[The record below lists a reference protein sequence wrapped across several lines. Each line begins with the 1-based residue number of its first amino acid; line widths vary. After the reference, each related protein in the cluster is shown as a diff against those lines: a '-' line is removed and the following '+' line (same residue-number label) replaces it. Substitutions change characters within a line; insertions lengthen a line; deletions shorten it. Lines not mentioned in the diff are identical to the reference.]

1 MQPCRLLSLT
11 RYGDGMKREWLS
23 NHLVKFSKQKA
34 LCRQQAFSSGLV
46 MDSYSFYS
54 RKNRQ
59 AASVRVPG
67 FWKNRDLRNQN
78 PSSTMDGLLKAP
90 HKSWEQLAARWELV
104 IWFSWKSAG
113 DGWFSLT
120 ISYVTLRIGSSSAFL
135 SLALRT
141 GKFRHRI
148 NVQKLR
154 EQVRK
159 RRVPT

>member
-1 MQPCRLLSLT
+1 MGMGWKGNDSQTTWLNSANRKRCAGSKHSTQVWWWTRPSRL
-11 RYGDGMKREWLS
+11 
-23 NHLVKFSKQKA
+23 
-34 LCRQQAFSSGLV
+34 
-46 MDSYSFYS
+46 S

-59 AASVRVPG
+59 AASVRVSG

-90 HKSWEQLAARWELV
+90 HKSWEQLAAKWELV

-135 SLALRT
+135 LLALRT

-148 NVQKLR
+148 NLQKLR